1 MIWPVPLVGR
11 CAGFGM
17 SRTVAVPL
25 GLLLVMVAPVV
36 RADDTGLAAYEGQIR
51 PLLKERCY
59 ACHGALKAQAGL
71 RLDTV
76 AAMLEGGDSGP
87 AIEPG
92 ESEFSPLV
100 ERIIEHDEA
109 LRMPPEGEPLTDEQV
124 TLIRSWID
132 AGAAAPSDETPEP
145 DPREHWAFQAPTRP
159 QVPDAGAGWARDPID
174 AFLAAEYDRLGLE
187 PLGEAPPHVLLRRL
201 YLDLIGLPPTREELL
216 EFLADPSDAAYER
229 VVDRLLAD
237 PRHAER
243 WARHWMDVW
252 RYSDWYGRRAVP
264 DVLNSYAMIW
274 RWRDWIVN
282 KLDEDAG
289 YDHLLRMMLAADE
302 LAPNDPEELP
312 ATGYVVRNF
321 YRWNYNTWMA
331 DSVEHTGKAF
341 LGLTINCAHCHDHK
355 YDPIR
360 HEDYFAFR
368 AFFEPIELRHDR
380 VPGEPDPGPYP
391 KYEYGKAYKPITS
404 GMVRIFDEKL
414 DAETFLYTR
423 GEARN
428 VVPGRPPIPPGP
440 PRFLTR
446 GDFEFEPIDLPD
458 EATYPGLKSFL
469 RQEETAT
476 RQAALD
482 QAQVALTA
490 ARQTLEAIDAQSD
503 PEGHTTAQLALQVA
517 EETEQVAQADLESLR
532 LRIEADEARFGR
544 SEADADEAARAAARS
559 ERALA
564 LARARL
570 ELAAAEQAEH
580 QVRHQADAAE
590 DAVAKAEQRLAA
602 ARQAVETAEG
612 ALDSD
617 ATSYTPLSPS
627 YPEQSTGRR
636 AALAR
641 WLTRRDNPL
650 TARVAV
656 NYLWGWHFG
665 EPIVPTPHDFG
676 RNGAPPSN
684 QSLLDWLAVE
694 LMEPSSPGVEPWS
707 MKHLHRRIVMSS
719 AYRMASHT
727 SDPNHPNAAID
738 RENRSLWRFRPSRM
752 EAEVIRDSLLQ
763 VAGVLDLARG
773 GPEIDQAQGLTSRRR
788 SLYFAHHGEGSMQF
802 LELFDAPDPG
812 ECYRRTTS
820 VVPQQSLA
828 LANSELA
835 LNMARTIAAE
845 LGTDPLCD
853 QEAEGSESA
862 FIRAAFE
869 RVLSRPPSDEELTLS
884 RGFLDRQI
892 ALFEGAELPEVAGS
906 ATPPSTDPRT
916 RANENLIHALLNHHD
931 FVTIR

>member
-1 MIWPVPLVGR
+1 MPRLLAVVTGLMLAAVSPPVQ
-11 CAGFGM
+11 
-17 SRTVAVPL
+17 
-25 GLLLVMVAPVV
+25 
-36 RADDTGLAAYEGQIR
+36 ADDAGLAAYEGQIR

-76 AAMLEGGDSGP
+76 AAMRKGGDSGP

-92 ESEFSPLV
+92 DAEFSPLV

-109 LRMPPEGEPLTDEQV
+109 LRMPPEGEPLTDDQV
-124 TLIRSWID
+124 AIIRTWID
-132 AGAAAPSDETPEP
+132 SGAAAPGDESPEP

-159 QVPDAGAGWARDPID
+159 IVPDAGAGWAREPID
-174 AFLAAEYDRLGLE
+174 AFLAAEHERQGLE
-187 PLGEAPPHVLLRRL
+187 PLDEAPPHVLLRRL

-216 EFLADPSDAAYER
+216 DFLADPSDAAYER

-274 RWRDWIVN
+274 RWRDWIVD
-282 KLDEDAG
+282 KLDQDAG
-289 YDHLLRMMLAADE
+289 YDEMLRMMLAADE
-302 LAPNDPEELP
+302 LAPDDPEELP

-428 VVPGRPPIPPGP
+428 IVPGRPPIPPGP

-446 GDFEFEPIDLPD
+446 GDFEVEPIDLPD
-458 EATYPGLKSFL
+458 EAAYPGLNAFV
-469 RQEETAT
+469 RQEEMDT

-482 QAQVALTA
+482 QAQDALAA
-490 ARQTLEAIDAQSD
+490 ARQALDAIDCEAD
-503 PEGHTTAQLALQVA
+503 PEAHTTARLALEVA
-517 EETEQVAQADLESLR
+517 EEAEQAARADLESLR
-532 LRIEADEARFGR
+532 LRIAADDARFDR
-544 SEADADEAARAAARS
+544 TDADADEAARAASRG

-570 ELAAAEQAEH
+570 ERAAAEQAEH
-580 QVRHQADAAE
+580 QARQQTDAAE
-590 DAVAKAEQRLAA
+590 DALAKAEERLVAS
-602 ARQAVETAEG
+602 RQAVEAAEG
-612 ALDSD
+612 ALESDS
-617 ATSYTPLSPS
+617 TSYTPLSPS
-627 YPEQSTGRR
+627 YPERSTGRR
-636 AALAR
+636 AALAE

-665 EPIVPTPHDFG
+665 EPIVGTPHDFG
-676 RNGAPPSN
+676 RNGAMPSN
-684 QSLLDWLAVE
+684 QKVLDWLAVE
-694 LMEPSSPGVEPWS
+694 LMEPSTPGVEPWS
-707 MKHLHRRIVMSS
+707 MKHLHRRIVMSA

-727 SDPNHPNAAID
+727 SDTDHPNDAID
-738 RENRSLWRFRPSRM
+738 PENRSLWRFRPGRM
-752 EAEVIRDSLLQ
+752 EAELVRDSLLH

-788 SLYFAHHGEGSMQF
+788 SLYFAHHGEGAMQF

-835 LNMARTIAAE
+835 LAMARTIAAE
-845 LGTDPLCD
+845 LEREPSCD
-853 QEAEGSESA
+853 AEVEEGENA

-869 RVLSRPPSDEELTLS
+869 RVLSRPPSDEELALS
-884 RGFLDRQI
+884 LRFLDRQL
-892 ALFEGAELPEVAGS
+892 ALFDGVELPEVGGVS
-906 ATPPSTDPRT
+906 PPPATDPRR
-916 RANENLIHALLNHHD
+916 RANENLVHALLNHHD

>member
-1 MIWPVPLVGR
+1 MIWPVPLIGR
-11 CAGFGM
+11 RAG
-17 SRTVAVPL
+17 SETPRIVA
-25 GLLLVMVAPVV
+25 LLLGMLLAAVQPVV
-36 RADDTGLAAYEGQIR
+36 RADDAGLAAYEGQIR

-59 ACHGALKAQAGL
+59 ACHGALKSQAGL

-76 AAMLEGGDSGP
+76 AAMLDGGDSGP

-92 ESEFSPLV
+92 DSEFSPLV
-100 ERIIEHDEA
+100 ERILEHDDA
-109 LRMPPEGEPLTDEQV
+109 LRMPPEGEPLTEDQIAI
-124 TLIRSWID
+124 IRSWID
-132 AGAAAPSDETPEP
+132 SGAAAPSNETPEP
-145 DPREHWAFQAPTRP
+145 DPREHWAFQTPTRP
-159 QVPDAGAGWARDPID
+159 AVPDAGAGWAREPID
-174 AFLAAEYDRLGLE
+174 AFLAAEHDRLGLE

-201 YLDLIGLPPTREELL
+201 HLDLIGLPPTREELL
-216 EFLADPSDAAYER
+216 EFLADPSEAAYER

-302 LAPNDPEELP
+302 LAPDDPEELP

-391 KYEYGKAYKPITS
+391 KYDYGKAYAPINS

-428 VVPGRPPIPPGP
+428 IVPGRPPIPPGP
-440 PRFLTR
+440 PRFLTG
-446 GDFEFEPIDLPD
+446 GDFEVEPIDLPA
-458 EATYPGLKSFL
+458 EAAYPGVKSFI
-469 RQEETAT
+469 RQEETAVRQKT
-476 RQAALD
+476 LDEAQAALSTAQ
-482 QAQVALTA
+482 QA
-490 ARQTLEAIDAQSD
+490 LETIKAQAD
-503 PEGHTTAQLALQVA
+503 PEGHTSAQLALQVA
-517 EETEQVAQADLESLR
+517 EETLQVAQTDLESLR
-532 LRIEADEARFGR
+532 LRMVADDARLGR
-544 SEADADEAARAAARS
+544 GEVDPDESARAAARK
-559 ERALA
+559 ERELA

-570 ELAAAEQAEH
+570 ERAAAELAEH

-590 DAVAKAEQRLAA
+590 DALTQAEQRLAT

-612 ALDSD
+612 ALESES
-617 ATSYTPLSPS
+617 TSYTHLSPS
-627 YPEQSTGRR
+627 YPGQSTGRR
-636 AALAR
+636 AALAE
-641 WLTRRDNPL
+641 WLTRPENPL

-665 EPIVPTPHDFG
+665 EPIVATPHDFG

-684 QSLLDWLAVE
+684 KALLDWLAVE
-694 LMEPSSPGVEPWS
+694 LMEPSSPGVKPWS
-707 MKHLHRRIVMSS
+707 MKHIHRQIVMSA

-727 SDPNHPNAAID
+727 SDADHPNVAID
-738 RENRSLWRFRPSRM
+738 PENRGLWRFRPSRM
-752 EAEVIRDSLLQ
+752 EAEAVRDSLLH
-763 VAGVLDLARG
+763 VAGVLDLTRG
-773 GPEIDQAQGLTSRRR
+773 GPEIDQSQGLVSRRR

-828 LANSELA
+828 LANSEMALA
-835 LNMARTIAAE
+835 MARTIAAE
-845 LGTDPLCD
+845 LETEPSCDPRAD
-853 QEAEGSESA
+853 GREDA
-862 FIRAAFE
+862 FIQAVFE
-869 RVLSRPPSDEELTLS
+869 RVLSRPPSDEERALS
-884 RGFLDRQI
+884 RTFLERQV
-892 ALFEGAELPEVAGS
+892 ALFEGVELPDVSEVS
-906 ATPPSTDPRT
+906 PPPSTDPRR
-916 RANENLIHALLNHHD
+916 RANENLVHALLNHHD